1 MLNLML
7 GKRRGRVRVR
17 FEQAVYGSFPFWDK
31 GYAILASSPG
41 CRDEWIDE
49 FRRVCN
55 LMGEKHAGSIDAAS
69 FFSIELGDR
78 GPRIVALAFP
88 TGIDDRGRPGAIAFH
103 ALFLDRRDF
112 DRIAAVPF
120 ELRSALR
127 SDWTAATTELPQ
139 GGIEINLDY
148 DDFTSAS
155 TDSIKCMNVKAIA
168 ASIASGSRVI
178 VSADRPI
185 DDLVREIWRNLSFR
199 IRRSASFSTWSHGD
213 GARFDLVAMP
223 ASAAA
228 SAVEADRRALAAE
241 TLPIVSEAR
250 SKGWTR
256 FVDPIVAGAVVA
268 AITVLFITYFAVL
281 VYRSRRPETANKR
294 PEFRAA
300 VPDRSRPRGELSRA
314 EIDRIG
320 ESLVDFAERFH
331 LLDQTADADLIAR
344 LDRPN
349 DQDLTR
355 LLLLID
361 SRLRYRGPRTTEAD
375 RNLWL
380 SQPGDVATRISQ
392 WEEHIRFFTPERRL
406 PADFANGPLDWR
418 LAALAWSF
426 HRESIAEHV
435 ESASEIPGL
444 LAEELAVPFRVEA
457 DPRFLDNEPL
467 LEYEKFL
474 KRLPR
479 RDNK

>member
-1 MLNLML
+1 MLNLLL

-17 FEQAVYGSFPFWDK
+17 YEQAVYGSFPFWDK
-31 GYAILASSPG
+31 GYAILARSPG

-49 FRRVCN
+49 FRRICG
-55 LMGEKHAGSIDAAS
+55 LMGEKHTGAIDAAS
-69 FFSIELGDR
+69 FFSTELGDR
-78 GPRIVALAFP
+78 GPRIAALAFP
-88 TGIDDRGRPGAIAFH
+88 TGNDDQGRPGAVAFH

-112 DRIAAVPF
+112 DRIAADPF
-120 ELRSALR
+120 ALRSALR

-139 GGIEINLDY
+139 GQIEINLDVE
-148 DDFTSAS
+148 DNARGAIDIK
-155 TDSIKCMNVKAIA
+155 DSLCVE
-168 ASIASGSRVI
+168 SIARAIGLGSRVI
-178 VSADRPI
+178 VSSDRPI
-185 DDLVREIWRNLSFR
+185 DDLAREIWRKLSFR
-199 IRRSASFSTWSHGD
+199 VRRSASFSSWSHGD

-223 ASAAA
+223 AAAAA
-228 SAVEADRRALAAE
+228 SAVEADRRAVAAE
-241 TLPIVSEAR
+241 TLPISSGAR
-250 SKGWTR
+250 SNGSTR
-256 FVDPIVAGAVVA
+256 IVDPIVVGAIVA
-268 AITVLFITYFAVL
+268 AFTVLLITYMAVS

-294 PEFRAA
+294 PEFRAE
-300 VPDRSRPRGELSRA
+300 VPDRSRRRGELSRA

-331 LLDQTADADLIAR
+331 LLDRTTDADLIAR

-355 LLLLID
+355 LMLLID

-380 SQPGDVATRISQ
+380 SQPGNVATRIAQ
-392 WEEHIRFFTPERRL
+392 WEDQIRMFTPERRL

-435 ESASEIPGL
+435 ESPSEIPGL

-479 RDNK
+479 RDHK